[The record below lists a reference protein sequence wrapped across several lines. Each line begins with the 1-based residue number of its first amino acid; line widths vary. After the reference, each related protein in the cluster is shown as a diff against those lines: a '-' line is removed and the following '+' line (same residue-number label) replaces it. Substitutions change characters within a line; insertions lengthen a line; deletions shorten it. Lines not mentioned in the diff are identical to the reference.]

1 MRPSRPPSRRKALH
15 ERTPSESNE
24 PAPSPSLRLVY
35 DMDSGSDDLQDV
47 YSSTP
52 YPTKPA
58 HVLLPAPGKGQESVP
73 APTYD
78 SAETSENSTANLFS
92 DSSRPFDSSPMDQS
106 MGDWELSSTADAR
119 TPSQTWED
127 NPSSTTPDSD
137 PPAADDRK
145 DNNSE
150 GSFSDDGVV
159 SLPTAAPTIK
169 TVVRESSPAA
179 GTASP
184 EDAASSNSS
193 PNVLPIG
200 PPSSPNY
207 AAADSSS
214 MNVVRIGASSNP
226 DSGRSYSLESMTSF
240 GTVVRNYNAAR
251 WIHSSSP
258 ERSITRSPSLRSSPP
273 YQPAASVRSA
283 STRPTRERSLS
294 RSATSSSRSGPPSDV
309 QAIIDS
315 GVFIQYPTIRAPSS
329 SGSWVD
335 TSHSS
340 FPDTSSQDLASVD
353 SRGRFHSHLSTV
365 PSQSGEYD
373 GRVLSP
379 VDESFDQSSGGPSRP
394 LTRQTPASSLAWLV
408 SGSETD
414 EQLDNLSSLPTRP
427 ANPGVPSSTSSSRNS
442 SLKSNRRPGTGS
454 SFLLN
459 AVPAWARIYYR
470 CDERTINSAL
480 SLVDGGL
487 PPYAKPPTP
496 KSNAVGRP
504 CSPTR
509 PETSRPAPHRE
520 IHQDSTPR
528 PGGRWPRSRD
538 PTDPRAHWVDGPEPG
553 ASPPA
558 SPELPASWSPHLY
571 PDRNVIQTA
580 DTLWTAPSV
589 NSAAEPVLGRRNV
602 QVYLFC
608 FGFICPLGKLVSGI
622 ILTISHAILA
632 WFVASFLHLPQKPDM
647 DLEEP
652 GPQIEFAYR
661 MRLLDMSRRR
671 HANAR
676 WWRNLNRWMT
686 PLGAAIIVI
695 VVSSSHEC

>member
-24 PAPSPSLRLVY
+24 PAPPSSLRLVY

-73 APTYD
+73 VSTYD
-78 SAETSENSTANLFS
+78 SAETSENSTAILFS
-92 DSSRPFDSSPMDQS
+92 DSSRPFDSSLMDQS
-106 MGDWELSSTADAR
+106 MGDWELSSTADAP
-119 TPSQTWED
+119 TPSQSWED
-127 NPSSTTPDSD
+127 NPSSTIPDFDS
-137 PPAADDRK
+137 PAADDRK
-145 DNNSE
+145 GNNSE

-159 SLPTAAPTIK
+159 TLPTAAPTIK
-169 TVVRESSPAA
+169 TVVPESSPAT
-179 GTASP
+179 GPPSS
-184 EDAASSNSS
+184 EVAASSNSS

-207 AAADSSS
+207 AATDSSS

-226 DSGRSYSLESMTSF
+226 DSRRSCSLESMASF
-240 GTVVRNYNAAR
+240 GTVVRNHNAAH

-294 RSATSSSRSGPPSDV
+294 RSLSRSATSSSRSGPPSDA

-335 TSHSS
+335 TSYSS
-340 FPDTSSQDLASVD
+340 FPDTSSQDLGSVD

-379 VDESFDQSSGGPSRP
+379 VDESFDQGSGDPSRSSAA
-394 LTRQTPASSLAWLV
+394 LARQTPASSLAWLP
-408 SGSETD
+408 TD
-414 EQLDNLSSLPTRP
+414 PP
-427 ANPGVPSSTSSSRNS
+427 HKSRCSQQHIFVENS

-496 KSNAVGRP
+496 KPPTPKPPTPKPPTPKPNAVGRSY
-504 CSPTR
+504 SPAWT
-509 PETSRPAPHRE
+509 ETSRPAPLRE
-520 IHQDSTPR
+520 IHQGS
-528 PGGRWPRSRD
+528 PRSRD
-538 PTDPRAHWVDGPEPG
+538 PTDPRTHWVDGPEPE
-553 ASPPA
+553 AETPA

-589 NSAAEPVLGRRNV
+589 DSAAEPTLGRRNV
-602 QVYLFC
+602 QVYMFC
-608 FGFICPLGKLVSGI
+608 FGFICP
-622 ILTISHAILA
+622 LA
-632 WFVASFLHLPQKPDM
+632 WFVASFLHLPPKPEM
-647 DLEEP
+647 DIEEP
-652 GPQIEFAYR
+652 WPQVEFAYR

-671 HANAR
+671 HDNAR

-695 VVSSSHEC
+695 VIVLAAVGTTTGF